1 MLAFNYQRSK
11 SDFVFS
17 LRYHAQMNLPYPPLI
32 IVGANGFLG
41 KNLSNYASDFT
52 VVHSLESNEFDLPRN
67 LQKSS
72 VFVYLRAISSPT
84 YVQANPIISNKINIE
99 NSHKFLNEALK
110 KGHKV
115 IFASSDII
123 YGHSE
128 IKVFSEN
135 DEVNPWGL
143 YAKQKNFI
151 EKTFAGHENFLS
163 LRLSLVTGEG
173 SKLEKILQV
182 ESPSKIT
189 KGIVRNPVHITFF
202 LKTIRTLST
211 LDSFQEHFPTNS
223 LNIGGNKPIEIF
235 DLASNIARRKGFSMP
250 VAVQRELVDYDA
262 RPSITRINSRVAED
276 LVGIQFTA

>member
-1 MLAFNYQRSK
+1 MT
-11 SDFVFS
+11 
-17 LRYHAQMNLPYPPLI
+17 LPYPPLI

-41 KNLSNYASDFT
+41 KHLSNYAFDYTT
-52 VVHSLESNEFDLPRN
+52 VNSLESNQFDFPRN
-67 LQKSS
+67 IEKAS

-99 NSHKFLNEALK
+99 NSYKFLNEALK
-110 KGHKV
+110 HGHKV

-135 DEVNPWGL
+135 HEVNPWGL

-151 EKTFAGHENFLS
+151 EKSFAGHENFLS

-182 ESPSKIT
+182 ESPAKIT
-189 KGIVRNPVHITFF
+189 QGIVRNPVHISFF
-202 LKTIRTLST
+202 LKTIKNLST
-211 LDSFQEHFPTNS
+211 LDSFQKHFPTNS
-223 LNIGGNKPIEIF
+223 LNIGGNEQIEIF
-235 DLASNIARRKGFSMP
+235 DLASSIARLKGFSMP
-250 VAVQRELVDYDA
+250 VAVQRGLVDFDA
-262 RPSITRINSRVAED
+262 RPSITRITSRVAED